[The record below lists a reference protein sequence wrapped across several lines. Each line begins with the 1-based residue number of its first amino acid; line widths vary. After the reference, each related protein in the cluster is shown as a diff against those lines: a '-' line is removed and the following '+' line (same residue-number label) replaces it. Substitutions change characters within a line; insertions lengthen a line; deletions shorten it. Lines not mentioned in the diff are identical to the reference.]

1 MMTSTI
7 KSLRPTVS
15 RQEAVALF
23 SACGVVGFFLRIQN
37 GSLLR
42 IADAYAP
49 YWIYRVRYVLR
60 KGEATRLFALDALD
74 GSLDLFEFP
83 KLPGLHEL
91 IAIETRNDLGSR
103 LTEERAESL
112 LREKVLRVLFQRGF
126 FELREPHL
134 EIVGHPVKLHMPY
147 WVGFYDRRST
157 VHCRVIDAVRARVEG
172 AKASALFE
180 QWLAA

>member
-1 MMTSTI
+1 MATSRI
-7 KSLRPTVS
+7 QSLRPIVS

-23 SACGVVGFFLRIQN
+23 SACGVAGFFLRIQN

-42 IADAYAP
+42 IADAYVP
-49 YWIYRVRYVLR
+49 YWIYRLRYVLR
-60 KGEATRLFALDALD
+60 KGEATRLFALDAVD
-74 GSLDLFEFP
+74 GSLDLFDFP
-83 KLPGLHEL
+83 KLPGVHEL
-91 IAIETRNDLGSR
+91 IAIETRNDLASR

-126 FELREPHL
+126 FELREPYL
-134 EIVGHPVKLHMPY
+134 EIVGHPMKLHMPY
-147 WVGFYDRRST
+147 WLGFYDGRGM
-157 VHCRVIDAVRARVEG
+157 VHCRVMDAVRARVEG